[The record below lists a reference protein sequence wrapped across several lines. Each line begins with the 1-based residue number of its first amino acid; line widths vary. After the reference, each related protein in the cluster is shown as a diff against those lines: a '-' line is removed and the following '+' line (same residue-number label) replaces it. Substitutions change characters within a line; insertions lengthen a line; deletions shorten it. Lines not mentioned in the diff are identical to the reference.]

1 MWLVQLTRKL
11 PDVNHKLFV
20 CARYT
25 RMFPERLEDLLTLV
39 GPFIAKK
46 ACAFL
51 CHCFSDIHPY
61 KLILIILAKGLLI

>member
-1 MWLVQLTRKL
+1 MWLVQFTRKL
-11 PDVNHKLFV
+11 TDVNHKLYV

-46 ACAFL
+46 ACAFI
-51 CHCFSDIHPY
+51 CYCFSDIHPY
-61 KLILIILAKGLLI
+61 KFILIVLRKFIV